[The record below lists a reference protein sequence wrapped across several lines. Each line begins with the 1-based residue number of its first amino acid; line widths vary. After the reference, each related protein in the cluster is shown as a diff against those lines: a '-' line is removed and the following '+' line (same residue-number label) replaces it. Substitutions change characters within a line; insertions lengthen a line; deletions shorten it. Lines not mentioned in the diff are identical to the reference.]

1 MTGFRYLLYD
11 SYLLV
16 QNLALYIA
24 YPLVLKNIMH
34 HRGIKKLPKKQ
45 HTSIYSKT
53 LITNDVINLVY
64 VIFSN
69 GNVWLIKEKLIH
81 EKCCST

>member
-11 SYLLV
+11 SYLPI

-24 YPLVLKNIMH
+24 CPLVLKNIIH
-34 HRGIKKLPKKQ
+34 HHGIQ

-53 LITNDVINLVY
+53 LTNDVNNLVY

-69 GNVWLIKEKLIH
+69 ENVWLIKEKLIH
-81 EKCCST
+81 ENALVLNA